1 MVHNN
6 NVLYE
11 INDIDLCDVME
22 YVNHRYRNGVNGVW
36 MVHYKLLLVDLVIET
51 YGAWSSNISWSCR
64 YKWWKLQIIATN
76 RNSVNDSKWMFSL
89 MIPSLYS
96 TCIPSICTNSLHER
110 NVEHMNNSWSS
121 HFMWW
126 NIISFAMTVL

>member
-1 MVHNN
+1 
-6 NVLYE
+6 
-11 INDIDLCDVME
+11 ME
-22 YVNHRYRNGVNGVW
+22 YVNHRYRNDVNGVW

-64 YKWWKLQIIATN
+64 YKWWKLQIMATN

-110 NVEHMNNSWSS
+110 NVLPNDLQSYYIALVYHLYALTLCMSV
-121 HFMWW
+121 ML
-126 NIISFAMTVL
+126 NIWIIVDHPISCDET